1 MISNMCQFNKIEFV
15 FIHAWLKYFS
25 IIDSF
30 ESELLR
36 SSHEKSTCHW
46 NKKYQRSNW
55 NWNLRRFW
63 WWKQIVSKNDHVFDI
78 DHSSESVHK
87 THVNQRHDRFD
98 QKFSEIDVL
107 KNVRIDDVADAIQFR
122 WKNKNWFSKN
132 RWRMKKYL
140 CVTVKKRVRSDKL
153 LKKCVSIESTDL

>member
-1 MISNMCQFNKIEFV
+1 MYRFNKIEFV
-15 FIHAWLKYFS
+15 FIHAWLKCFS

-30 ESELLR
+30 ENELFR

-46 NKKYQRSNW
+46 NKKYQWSNW

-63 WWKQIVSKNDHVFDI
+63 WWKQIVSKNGHVSNI
-78 DHSSESVHK
+78 DYSSGSVHE
-87 THVNQRHDRFD
+87 THVNQRYDRFD
-98 QKFSEIDVL
+98 QEFSEIDVL
-107 KNVRIDDVADAIQFR
+107 KNVRIDDTADAIQFR